1 MSPRE
6 ETVERAHEEA
16 AGVQMRRAAAPWDRG
31 EGSGDREHQQDST
44 LPSRATGSP
53 CYLLFWIRRQLSV
66 GIKEGWF
73 MVLLATQLNNGL
85 R

>member
-1 MSPRE
+1 MSHRE
-6 ETVERAHEEA
+6 ETVETAHEEP

-44 LPSRATGSP
+44 LPSRAPGSP
-53 CYLLFWIRRQLSV
+53 CYLHGNEGGLVHGAV
-66 GIKEGWF
+66 G
-73 MVLLATQLNNGL
+73 TQLNNAL